1 MVVMWFSEI
10 LTDLDEKEN
19 EETGLLKPARNKRQI
34 KGKRNKR
41 PRYLAIK
48 GTGRPRYIAI
58 KGTRDQGTYLAIK
71 GTGRPR

>member
-41 PRYLAIK
+41 PRYSNYLLEEEL
-48 GTGRPRYIAI
+48 G
-58 KGTRDQGTYLAIK
+58 DQGMANLT
-71 GTGRPR
+71 